1 MYSLLL
7 LLISFIAQIAVAEA
21 LAHRHYTR
29 LNHAEKPNIRWMMN
43 NVRHTRHGPI
53 YRSIPDPTPNG
64 QGASAFDSGA
74 LGDPTFTSK
83 ALVSVVLLAY
93 FVIAL
98 NTPSD
103 ITGENRTPPGLTP
116 PGFQPVVTL
125 PASTAM
131 KPSPQSSR
139 ALLSLSTPRLSHTDP
154 FLFSGLLPS
163 KWASPCSRTTRLI
176 IFKFV
181 NL

>member
-98 NTPSD
+98 GYA
-103 ITGENRTPPGLTP
+103 IRYHRR
-116 PGFQPVVTL
+116 
-125 PASTAM
+125 
-131 KPSPQSSR
+131 K
-139 ALLSLSTPRLSHTDP
+139 SHS
-154 FLFSGLLPS
+154 SGLDP
-163 KWASPCSRTTRLI
+163 TRLPTCCDPSC
-176 IFKFV
+176 V
-181 NL
+181 DCNEA